1 MSLSKRRVSPWFLLA
16 LLVLLGLVAFR
27 LVGVFLSYV
36 LFGLFLAY
44 LTYPVYAWLLRR
56 VRRPAV
62 AGSLMLLLIVVVLLV
77 PMAFL
82 LAALVTQVQEL
93 IGKAGV
99 TDPQAVLDA
108 VAHRI
113 NELLGLPPQDP
124 GSSSPGS
131 SLVNDVYG
139 TVQDAATRWVRELPR
154 YLAEGL
160 IGVFLLAYVVYYSY
174 TDGARWIQALRE
186 VLPMQADHR
195 ETLFREVGH
204 VIRGVMYGTIL
215 MSALQAGLA
224 AVGFTIFGVPDV
236 ALWSVLVFIL
246 ALLPIVGAPMVWLP
260 WSVYLIYLGETFR
273 GVGLLL
279 YSAVLVNGIEH
290 VIRPKLIGTVANIH
304 PLLVLLGVVGGLA
317 VFGFIGFILGPLV
330 LSVFVTVL
338 NLYRKEFA
346 KRLDAEPLV
355 SGPT

>member
-1 MSLSKRRVSPWFLLA
+1 MTLSKRRVSPWFLLA
-16 LLVLLGLVAFR
+16 LLLLLGFVAFR

-56 VRRPAV
+56 TRRPVLSA
-62 AGSLMLLLIVVVLLV
+62 SLMLILMTIAVLV
-77 PMAFL
+77 PLAFL
-82 LAALVTQVQEL
+82 LVALVTQVQDVVAN
-93 IGKAGV
+93 AGV
-99 TDPQAVLDA
+99 ADPQAILDQLA
-108 VAHRI
+108 ARI
-113 NELLGLPPQDP
+113 NALLGLPHEE
-124 GSSSPGS
+124 GNSPGS
-131 SLVNDVYG
+131 SLVNDVYDNIRD
-139 TVQDAATRWVRELPR
+139 TLTDWVRDLPR
-154 YLAEGL
+154 ELAEGV
-160 IGVFLLAYVVYYSY
+160 IGVFLLAYVLFYAY

-186 VLPMQADHR
+186 ILPMQADHR

-224 AVGFTIFGVPDV
+224 AIGFYIFGVPNV

-246 ALLPIVGAPMVWLP
+246 ALLPIVGAPMIWVP
-260 WSVYLIYLGETFR
+260 WGLYLIYIGDTFN

-290 VIRPKLIGTVANIH
+290 VIRPKLIGSVADIH
-304 PLLVLLGVVGGLA
+304 PLIVLLGVVGGLV

-330 LSVFVTVL
+330 LSVFMTVL

-346 KRLDAEPLV
+346 KRLDASAIGEPN
-355 SGPT
+355 

>member
-1 MSLSKRRVSPWFLLA
+1 MTLSKRRVSPWFLLA
-16 LLVLLGLVAFR
+16 LLLLLGFVAFR

-56 VRRPAV
+56 TQRPVLCA
-62 AGSLMLLLIVVVLLV
+62 SLMLLFMTVAVLV

-82 LAALVTQVQEL
+82 LAALVTQVQNV
-93 IGKAGV
+93 IANAGV
-99 TDPQAVLDA
+99 ADPQAILDELA
-108 VAHRI
+108 DRI
-113 NELLGLPPQDP
+113 NALLGLPPQE
-124 GSSSPGS
+124 GASPGS
-131 SLVNDVYG
+131 SFVNDVYDNIRD
-139 TVQDAATRWVRELPR
+139 TLTEWVRELPR
-154 YLAEGL
+154 QLAEGV
-160 IGVFLLAYVVYYSY
+160 IGVLLLAYVLFYAY

-186 VLPMQADHR
+186 MLPMQADHR

-224 AVGFTIFGVPDV
+224 AIGFYIFGVPNV

-246 ALLPIVGAPMVWLP
+246 ALLPIVGAPMVWVP
-260 WSVYLIYLGETFR
+260 WGLYLIFLGDTFN
-273 GVGLLL
+273 GFGLLL

-290 VIRPKLIGTVANIH
+290 VIRPKLIGTVADIH
-304 PLLVLLGVVGGLA
+304 PLVVLLGVVGGLV

-330 LSVFVTVL
+330 LSVFMTVL

-346 KRLDAEPLV
+346 KRLDASAIAE
-355 SGPT
+355 S

>member
-1 MSLSKRRVSPWFLLA
+1 MTLSKRRVSPWFLLA
-16 LLVLLGLVAFR
+16 LLVALGLVAFR

-44 LTYPVYAWLLRR
+44 LTYPVYAWLLKR
-56 VRRPAV
+56 VKRPTLA
-62 AGSLMLLLIVVVLLV
+62 ASLMLLLIVVVVLV
-77 PMAFL
+77 PLAFL
-82 LAALVTQVQEL
+82 LAELVSQVQQVVSE
-93 IGKAGV
+93 AGV
-99 TDPQAVLDA
+99 ADPQAILDTL
-108 VAHRI
+108 AHRI
-113 NELLGLPPQDP
+113 NAFLGLPPQDP
-124 GSSSPGS
+124 DATSPGS
-131 SLVNDVYG
+131 SLVNDVYD
-139 TVQDAATRWVRELPR
+139 TIQDEATQWVRALPR
-154 YLAEGL
+154 YLAEAL

-174 TDGARWIQALRE
+174 TDGARWLQVLRE
-186 VLPMQADHR
+186 VLPMQSDHR

-215 MSALQAGLA
+215 MSALQAVLA

-260 WSVYLIYLGETFR
+260 WSVYLVYIGETFR

-279 YSAVLVNGIEH
+279 YSAILVNGIEH
-290 VIRPKLIGTVANIH
+290 IIRPKLIGSVADIH

-338 NLYRKEFA
+338 SLYRKEFA
-346 KRLDAEPLV
+346 KRMDAEPLV
-355 SGPT
+355 SGPA

>member
-1 MSLSKRRVSPWFLLA
+1 MTLSKRRVSPWFLLA
-16 LLVLLGLVAFR
+16 LLLLLGFVAFR

-44 LTYPVYAWLLRR
+44 LTYPAYAWLLRR
-56 VRRPAV
+56 VKRPAV
-62 AGSLMLLLIVVVLLV
+62 AATLMLVLMTIAVLV
-77 PMAFL
+77 PLAFL
-82 LAALVTQVQEL
+82 FAELVTQVQNVVAT
-93 IGKAGV
+93 AGV
-99 TDPQAVLDA
+99 ADPQAILDQMA
-108 VAHRI
+108 QRI
-113 NELLGLPPQDP
+113 NALLGLPPQDP
-124 GSSSPGS
+124 DEASPGS
-131 SLVNDVYG
+131 SLVNDVYDNI
-139 TVQDAATRWVRELPR
+139 QDTLTHWVRALPR
-154 YLAEGL
+154 QLAEGV
-160 IGVFLLAYVVYYSY
+160 IGVFLLAYVLYYSY

-186 VLPMQADHR
+186 ILPMQADHR

-224 AVGFTIFGVPDV
+224 AIGFYIFGVPNV

-246 ALLPIVGAPMVWLP
+246 ALLPIVGAPMIWVP
-260 WSVYLIYLGETFR
+260 WGLYLIYIGETFN

-290 VIRPKLIGTVANIH
+290 VIRPKLIGSVADIH

-330 LSVFVTVL
+330 LSVFMTVL
-338 NLYRKEFA
+338 HLYRKEFA
-346 KRLDAEPLV
+346 KRLDASAIGEA
-355 SGPT
+355 T